1 MLFCKILSLYF
12 SRKVLQWTVRKRGDA
27 FMAVHANLLDKN
39 IKKNMIQMALPLMV
53 LNLINSLYSVVDTFF
68 VGRIGELQVGAVT
81 LVGPIT
87 SCAVA
92 FTTGLNA
99 AALALI
105 SQSIGAGDREK
116 ANKTATHLVLLSS
129 MTAVI
134 MNISLLCFTDPILAW
149 LDCPENILADSR
161 AYLQGI
167 AFDFIGMFL
176 LSLFHA
182 IHQANGDSKSGV
194 FVNSVS
200 AVLNIILDPIFIFAL
215 DLGVLGAALATSL
228 SKFLLVP
235 YVIYRLYKNEYHG
248 MTTIAFRKY
257 PLTLESFK
265 EIMTVTIP
273 ASVGQF
279 FTAFGFVLMNKAI
292 IYYGAIAMSA
302 YGLGSRIANLFYIP
316 VNAVG
321 GALSAFIGQ
330 SLGAGDVEHAK
341 NCFKEGMKLCTA
353 ISAVITV
360 FGWLVGPHIVPL
372 FVEDASAEL
381 LTLATEYTFYSV
393 ATAFFMGWYGILSG
407 VFNGSGHTRS
417 TLVLAVFRLWGC
429 RIPMIY
435 LFRMLGFGPT
445 GIWWAMVL
453 SNLFCCTAGQ
463 ILYGTGRWQTRKL
476 KKA

>member
-1 MLFCKILSLYF
+1 
-12 SRKVLQWTVRKRGDA
+12 
-27 FMAVHANLLDKN
+27 MAAHVNLLDKN
-39 IKKNMIQMALPLMV
+39 ITKNIVQMAIPLMV

-68 VGRIGELQVGAVT
+68 VGQIGELQVGAVT

-105 SQSIGAGDREK
+105 SQAIGANQREK
-116 ANKTATHLVLLSS
+116 ANETATHLLLLSS
-129 MTAVI
+129 FTAIVMTVA
-134 MNISLLCFTDPILAW
+134 LFFFTDPILQW
-149 LDCPENILADSR
+149 LDCPENILNDSR
-161 AYLQGI
+161 AYLKGI

-194 FVNSVS
+194 LVNSVS
-200 AVLNIILDPIFIFAL
+200 AILNIIMDPIFIFAL

-228 SKFLLVP
+228 SKFVLVP
-235 YVIYRLYKNEYHG
+235 MVIYRLYRNEQQG

-257 PLTLESFK
+257 PLTLRSVK

-321 GALSAFIGQ
+321 GSLSAFIGQ
-330 SLGAGDVEHAK
+330 SLGAGDIPHAK
-341 NCFKEGMKLCTA
+341 ECFRKSMQLCA
-353 ISAVITV
+353 GISVVITI
-360 FGWLVGPHIVPL
+360 FGWITAPHIIPL
-372 FVEDASAEL
+372 FVKDASEEL
-381 LTLATEYTFYSV
+381 LTLATEYNFYSV

-417 TLVLAVFRLWGC
+417 TLILAVFRLWGC

-435 LFRMLGFGPT
+435 LFRYLGLGPT

-453 SNLFCCTAGQ
+453 SNLLCCIAGQ
-463 ILYGTGRWQTRKL
+463 VLYQSGRWQSRKL
-476 KKA
+476 KA

>member
-1 MLFCKILSLYF
+1 
-12 SRKVLQWTVRKRGDA
+12 
-27 FMAVHANLLDKN
+27 MAAHVNLLDKN
-39 IKKNMIQMALPLMV
+39 ITKNIIQMAIPLMV

-105 SQSIGAGDREK
+105 SQAIGANQREK
-116 ANKTATHLVLLSS
+116 ANETATHLLILSS
-129 MTAVI
+129 LTAVV
-134 MNISLLCFTDPILAW
+134 MNVALLVFTDPILQW
-149 LDCPENILADSR
+149 LDCPENIMNDSR

-194 FVNSVS
+194 LLNSIS
-200 AVLNIILDPIFIFAL
+200 AVLNIILDPIFIFVL
-215 DLGVLGAALATSL
+215 DMGVLGAALATSL

-235 YVIYRLYKNEYHG
+235 VVIYRLYQNEQHG

-257 PLTLESFK
+257 PLTLRSIK

-292 IYYGAIAMSA
+292 IYYGAVAMSA
-302 YGLGSRIANLFYIP
+302 YGLGSRIAGLFYIP
-316 VNAVG
+316 VNAIG

-330 SLGAGDVEHAK
+330 SLGAEDIPHAK
-341 NCFKEGMKLCTA
+341 DCFKKSMQLCA
-353 ISAVITV
+353 GISVVITV
-360 FGWLVGPHIVPL
+360 FGWVACPHIIPL
-372 FVEDASAEL
+372 FVKDASEEL
-381 LTLATEYTFYSV
+381 LALATEYSFYSV

-435 LFRMLGFGPT
+435 LFRALGFGPT

-453 SNLFCCTAGQ
+453 SNLFCCAAGQ
-463 ILYGTGRWQTRKL
+463 ILYQTGRWQTRKL
-476 KKA
+476 AK

>member
-1 MLFCKILSLYF
+1 
-12 SRKVLQWTVRKRGDA
+12 
-27 FMAVHANLLDKN
+27 MAAHANLLDKN
-39 IKKNMIQMALPLMV
+39 IGKNMIRMALPLMF

-87 SCAVA
+87 ACAVA

-105 SQSIGAGDREK
+105 SRAIGAGDREK
-116 ANKTATHLVLLSS
+116 ADKTATHLVLLSS
-129 MTAVI
+129 LTAVLMTAA
-134 MNISLLCFTDPILAW
+134 LFFFTDPILRW
-149 LDCPENILADSR
+149 LDCPENIFSDSR

-194 FVNSVS
+194 FLNSMS
-200 AVLNIILDPIFIFAL
+200 AILNIILDPIFIFAL
-215 DLGVLGAALATSL
+215 DFGVLGAALATSL
-228 SKFLLVP
+228 SKCLFVP
-235 YVIYRLYKNEYHG
+235 VVLYRLYKNQHRG
-248 MTTIAFRKY
+248 MTTIAFRQY
-257 PLTLESFK
+257 PLTLESVK

-273 ASVGQF
+273 ASIGQF

-341 NCFKEGMKLCTA
+341 NCFKQGMKLCTG
-353 ISAVITV
+353 ISIVITI
-360 FGWLVGPHIVPL
+360 FGWIIGPHIVPL
-372 FVEDASAEL
+372 FVKDASQEL

-445 GIWWAMVL
+445 GIWWAIVL

-463 ILYGTGRWQTRKL
+463 ILYSTGRWQTSKK

>member
-1 MLFCKILSLYF
+1 MSGQ
-12 SRKVLQWTVRKRGDA
+12 V
-27 FMAVHANLLDKN
+27 NLLDKN
-39 IKKNMIQMALPLMV
+39 IGKNIIQMALPLMV
-53 LNLINSLYSVVDTFF
+53 LNLINSLYSVVDTYF
-68 VGRIGELQVGAVT
+68 VGQIGELQVGAVT

-105 SQSIGAGDREK
+105 SRSIGAGQSKK
-116 ANKTATHLVLLSS
+116 ADETATHLLLLSS
-129 MTAVI
+129 LTAVV
-134 MNISLLCFTDPILAW
+134 MTVALLFFSDPILHW
-149 LDCPENILADSR
+149 LDCPENIFQDSK
-161 AYLQGI
+161 AYLRGI
-167 AFDFIGMFL
+167 SFDFIGMFL

-194 FVNSVS
+194 RLNCIA
-200 AVLNIILDPIFIFAL
+200 AVLNIILDPFFIFVL

-228 SKFLLVP
+228 SKVLMVPLVLH
-235 YVIYRLYKNEYHG
+235 RLYQNKQHG
-248 MTTIAFRKY
+248 MTTVSFRQY
-257 PLTLESFK
+257 PLTMTSFR

-316 VNAVG
+316 VNAIG
-321 GALSAFIGQ
+321 GSLSAFIGQ
-330 SLGAGDVEHAK
+330 SLGAGDVNHAK
-341 NCFKEGMKLCTA
+341 ACFKQSMKLCA
-353 ISAVITV
+353 VISAVITV
-360 FGWLVGPHIVPL
+360 FGWIVAPHIVPL
-372 FVEDASAEL
+372 FVKDASQEL
-381 LTLATEYTFYSV
+381 LALSTEYTFYSV

-407 VFNGSGHTRS
+407 VFNGSGHTRN
-417 TLVLAVFRLWGC
+417 TLFLAVFRLWGC

-435 LFRMLGFGPT
+435 LFRELGFGPT

-453 SNLFCCTAGQ
+453 SNLFCCLAGQ
-463 ILYGTGRWQTRKL
+463 FLYQRGRWQQGKQS
-476 KKA
+476 ASSH

>member
-1 MLFCKILSLYF
+1 MSAH
-12 SRKVLQWTVRKRGDA
+12 V
-27 FMAVHANLLDKN
+27 NLLDKN
-39 IKKNMIQMALPLMV
+39 ITKNIIQMAIPLMV

-105 SQSIGAGDREK
+105 SQAIGANQREK
-116 ANKTATHLVLLSS
+116 ANETATHLLLLSTF
-129 MTAVI
+129 TAVI
-134 MNISLLCFTDPILAW
+134 MTVALFFFTDPILQW
-149 LDCPENILADSR
+149 LDCPQNILDDSR
-161 AYLQGI
+161 AYLRGI

-194 FVNSVS
+194 LLNSIS
-200 AVLNIILDPIFIFAL
+200 AVLNIIMDPIFIFVL
-215 DLGVLGAALATSL
+215 DMGVLGAALATSL

-235 YVIYRLYKNEYHG
+235 VVIYRLYQNEQHG

-257 PLTLESFK
+257 PLTLCSIK

-292 IYYGAIAMSA
+292 IYYGAVAMSA
-302 YGLGSRIANLFYIP
+302 YGLGSRIASLFYIP
-316 VNAVG
+316 VNAIG

-330 SLGAGDVEHAK
+330 SLGAKDIPHAK
-341 NCFKEGMKLCTA
+341 DCFKKSMQLCA
-353 ISAVITV
+353 GISVIITV
-360 FGWLVGPHIVPL
+360 FGWITCPHIIPL
-372 FVEDASAEL
+372 FVKDASEEL
-381 LTLATEYTFYSV
+381 LALATEYSFYSV

-435 LFRMLGFGPT
+435 LFRALGFGPT

-453 SNLFCCTAGQ
+453 SNLFCCAAGQ
-463 ILYGTGRWQTRKL
+463 ILYQTGRWQTRKL
-476 KKA
+476 AK

>member
-1 MLFCKILSLYF
+1 
-12 SRKVLQWTVRKRGDA
+12 
-27 FMAVHANLLDKN
+27 N
-39 IKKNMIQMALPLMV
+39 
-53 LNLINSLYSVVDTFF
+53 
-68 VGRIGELQVGAVT
+68 E
-81 LVGPIT
+81 
-87 SCAVA
+87 
-92 FTTGLNA
+92 
-99 AALALI
+99 
-105 SQSIGAGDREK
+105 
-116 ANKTATHLVLLSS
+116 TATHLLILSS
-129 MTAVI
+129 LTAVV
-134 MNISLLCFTDPILAW
+134 MNVALLVFTDPILQW
-149 LDCPENILADSR
+149 LDCPENIMNDSR

-194 FVNSVS
+194 LLNSIS
-200 AVLNIILDPIFIFAL
+200 AVLNIILDPIFIFVL
-215 DLGVLGAALATSL
+215 DMGVLGAALATSL

-235 YVIYRLYKNEYHG
+235 VVIYRLYQNEQHG

-257 PLTLESFK
+257 PLTLRSIK

-292 IYYGAIAMSA
+292 IYYGAVAMSA
-302 YGLGSRIANLFYIP
+302 YGLGSRIAGLFYIP
-316 VNAVG
+316 VNAIG

-330 SLGAGDVEHAK
+330 SLGAEDIPHAK
-341 NCFKEGMKLCTA
+341 DCFKKSMQLCA
-353 ISAVITV
+353 GISVVITV
-360 FGWLVGPHIVPL
+360 FGWVACPHIIPL
-372 FVEDASAEL
+372 FVKDASEEL
-381 LTLATEYTFYSV
+381 LALATEYSFYSV

-435 LFRMLGFGPT
+435 LFRALGFGPT

-453 SNLFCCTAGQ
+453 SNLFCCAAGQ
-463 ILYGTGRWQTRKL
+463 ILYQTGRWQTRKL
-476 KKA
+476 AK